1 MIIITMQEGIFR
13 VANADSERDALIEF
27 IDNHGDSI
35 LDEKDIPCENA
46 YTIAV
51 VIKVGIEES
60 FFSINLQ

>member
-1 MIIITMQEGIFR
+1 M
-13 VANADSERDALIEF
+13 IEF

-51 VIKVGIEES
+51 VIKVEIDELLFLITSNNKNDDE
-60 FFSINLQ
+60 